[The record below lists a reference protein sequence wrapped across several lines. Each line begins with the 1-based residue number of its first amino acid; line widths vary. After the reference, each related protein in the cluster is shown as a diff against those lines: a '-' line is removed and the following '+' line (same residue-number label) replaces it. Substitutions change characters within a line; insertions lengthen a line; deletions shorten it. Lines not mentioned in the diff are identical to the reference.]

1 MTILYRIVLWLVLA
15 LPLGLSA
22 QRSLSLIDYIQ
33 TCPLLDEAQREQ
45 TAQALSRQ
53 GNQSTSCTV
62 VTSPV
67 SLVTIKLLPL
77 LNGTP
82 LILVLERVTS
92 PTLDTQ
98 LRAYSP
104 KWEEL
109 TELKLLD
116 RVPTRELLLER
127 WPREAGSYEDE
138 RLSQLLY
145 PLHLEMQWASGEG
158 IRLSVK
164 PVLPLSLS
172 DREHPGLME
181 LVAAQP
187 ELVYEW
193 RGSRLELLQAAT
205 TLVDKQQTI
214 PTK

>member
-104 KWEEL
+104 QWEEL

-145 PLHLEMQWASGEG
+145 PLHLEMQLASGEG